1 MTRQRDVAP
10 ELQEHP
16 LADEI
21 EVISDGDGLAV
32 LGAAKD
38 VDAFLTSYGLDAAE
52 LEISRLGPKYKT
64 AAGMFHVGSTAVAN
78 SGKWMKLAD
87 ESYAATKLLPM
98 IKNST
103 TGNFHATLRASNGQF
118 AKNLQ
123 FTTSATTLMSP
134 AALAGIGA
142 IMSQMAMQEAI
153 EEIGEYLAVI
163 DEKVND
169 VLRAQKDAVLAD
181 MIGVDLVIEEAMTI
195 RQDVGRVSEVT
206 WSKVQGTALTI
217 ARTQA
222 YALRQIDALA
232 EKVDTASVSEIA
244 AAAKAAEPKVRE
256 WLAVIARCV
265 QLQDALAVLE
275 LDRVLDSEPEDREKH
290 RRGVRTA
297 RDTRLA
303 TIHRATEL
311 LLERMNTA
319 IRRANAKVLLSPRP
333 ARAAVSSSNAV
344 VEQVLEFQTVLEIE
358 DGHEMTGAKRWR
370 TAAGEV
376 RDKVVETG
384 VEGAGAARQFGENA
398 ASGVRSGAG
407 RLSTGVRAFRAAVR
421 KDDSDPSP
429 LPEADDGATLRE

>member
-1 MTRQRDVAP
+1 MTNQ
-10 ELQEHP
+10 
-16 LADEI
+16 I
-21 EVISDGDGLAV
+21 EVINDGEGIAV
-32 LGAAKD
+32 LGAPQD
-38 VDAFLTSYGLDAAE
+38 VDAFLSSYGLDAAE
-52 LEISRLGPKYKT
+52 LETSRLGPKYKA
-64 AAGMFHVGSTAVAN
+64 AAGMFHAGSAAVAS

-98 IKNST
+98 VKNAT
-103 TGNFHATLRASNGQF
+103 TGNLHATLRASNGQF

-123 FTTSATTLMSP
+123 FTTGAASLMSP
-134 AALAGIGA
+134 AALAGVGA

-195 RQDVGRVSEVT
+195 REEVGRVSDVT
-206 WSKVQGTALTI
+206 WSKVQSTALTI

-222 YALRQIDALA
+222 YALRQVDALA
-232 EKVDTASVSEIA
+232 EKVDTASISEIA
-244 AAAKAAEPKVRE
+244 DAAKTAEPKVRE

-275 LDRVLDSEPEDREKH
+275 LDRVLDSEPEDLDTH
-290 RRGVRTA
+290 RRGLRTA
-297 RDTRLA
+297 RDNRLA

-333 ARAAVSSSNAV
+333 ARAAVSSSNVV
-344 VEQVLEFQTVLEIE
+344 VERVLEFQTVLEIE
-358 DGHEMTGAKRWR
+358 DGHESTGAKRWR
-370 TAAGEV
+370 TAVGEV

-384 VEGAGAARQFGENA
+384 IEGAGAAKQFGGNA
-398 ASGVRSGAG
+398 VGGVRSGAG
-407 RLSTGVRAFRAAVR
+407 RFSTGVRAFREAVR
-421 KDDSDPSP
+421 KDEPDPTSDQ
-429 LPEADDGATLRE
+429 T